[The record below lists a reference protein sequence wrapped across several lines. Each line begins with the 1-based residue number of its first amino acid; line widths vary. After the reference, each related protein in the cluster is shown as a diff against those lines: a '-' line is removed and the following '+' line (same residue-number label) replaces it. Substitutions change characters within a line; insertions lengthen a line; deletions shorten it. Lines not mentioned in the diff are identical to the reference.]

1 MTYLYFPRIYS
12 FYRKLNNVILTL
24 ADLSYKK
31 SERSERKWPMQIL
44 SSNNTVVDGTIIFTM
59 MQKKHE
65 IQQIA
70 HPI

>member
-31 SERSERKWPMQIL
+31 SERSERKCPMQIL